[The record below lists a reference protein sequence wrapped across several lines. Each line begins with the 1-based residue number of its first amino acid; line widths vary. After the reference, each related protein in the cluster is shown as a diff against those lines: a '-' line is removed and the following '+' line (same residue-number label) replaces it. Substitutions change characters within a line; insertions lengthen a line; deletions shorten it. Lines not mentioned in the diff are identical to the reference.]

1 MSGWT
6 YPYSSGALPI
16 KGAILAAMGQKP
28 EGLVPVKDWTC
39 AERAFISIPGTVK
52 AISGIEQTR
61 EQNHVNDVF
70 LRIAEGGKVSFP
82 ENNVTKC
89 GNIIASAPNRTTAA
103 NAAEIAAHSIL
114 IRLDPADAETGEFLS
129 STAVFPP
136 DAFQLT
142 GEIKAALSQLPDFPT
157 PHSPSRLCR
166 PPTPHIYPFPAFM
179 SSNLKDYMGMSIEES
194 LEAVRK
200 LTGFSLPITE
210 KNAEN
215 EVLLGRSFWAA
226 FIRGSYQGAVYYIDN
241 LGVIHN

>member
-28 EGLVPVKDWTC
+28 EGLVPTKDWTC

-52 AISGIEQTR
+52 AISGIEQAR

-70 LRIAEGGKVSFP
+70 LRITEGGKVSFP

-89 GNIIASAPNRTTAA
+89 GNIIVSAPDRTTAA
-103 NAAEIAAHSIL
+103 TAAEIAARSIL
-114 IRLDPADAETGEFLS
+114 IRLDPADAETEEFLS

-142 GEIKAALSQLPDFPT
+142 GEIKAALSQLPDFPA
-157 PHSPSRLCR
+157 PHSLL
-166 PPTPHIYPFPAFM
+166 PTPHIYPFPAFM
-179 SSNLKDYMGMSIEES
+179 SSNLKDYMGRSAEES

-241 LGVIHN
+241 LGAIHN